1 VLNLLVK
8 SQSKCS
14 VAQVNSGLGGAWDT
28 WKPFKNYFPSGQ
40 GDMHI
45 VPAVQETE
53 VGGSQSRSSPGQNTR
68 PYLKVKRAGGVAQ
81 VVEHLPGKREAQ
93 YYHKKQQ
100 PTCISLLTFTF
111 HVYDYGSQ
119 RR

>member
-1 VLNLLVK
+1 
-8 SQSKCS
+8 
-14 VAQVNSGLGGAWDT
+14 
-28 WKPFKNYFPSGQ
+28 
-40 GDMHI
+40 
-45 VPAVQETE
+45 
-53 VGGSQSRSSPGQNTR
+53 
-68 PYLKVKRAGGVAQ
+68 VAQ
-81 VVEHLPGKREAQ
+81 VVEHLPSKREAQ